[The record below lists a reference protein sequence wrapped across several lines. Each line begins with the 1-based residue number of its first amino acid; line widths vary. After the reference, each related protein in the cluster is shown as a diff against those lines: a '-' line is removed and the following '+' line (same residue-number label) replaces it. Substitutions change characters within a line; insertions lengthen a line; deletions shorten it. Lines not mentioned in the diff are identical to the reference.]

1 MWKEIQGDC
10 TAANG
15 WFYTIIVLLC
25 VIVIACLIFALFVC
39 KRTHGD
45 FAAMNKSVI
54 SKGQKVHKYFF
65 LFFIIFLETWSCSI
79 LPVKN
84 WSNPHLSAIFKIQ
97 YLFCSWT
104 MLFLH
109 KQRTN
114 IQTNNIK
121 QEWFHLS
128 NIHRYLLDEGPQ
140 ETRT

>member
-1 MWKEIQGDC
+1 MPCHPSFSFLGELTRECFNGMWKEIQGDC

-84 WSNPHLSAIFKIQ
+84 
-97 YLFCSWT
+97 
-104 MLFLH
+104 
-109 KQRTN
+109 
-114 IQTNNIK
+114 
-121 QEWFHLS
+121 
-128 NIHRYLLDEGPQ
+128 
-140 ETRT
+140 